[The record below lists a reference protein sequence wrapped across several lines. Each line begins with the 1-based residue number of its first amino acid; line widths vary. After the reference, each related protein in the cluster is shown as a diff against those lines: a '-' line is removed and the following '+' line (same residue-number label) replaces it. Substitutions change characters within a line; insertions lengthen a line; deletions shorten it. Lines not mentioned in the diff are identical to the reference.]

1 MNIALETG
9 RIRLRTWHMEDLQD
23 FYDYAK
29 DPDVGPWAG
38 WEPMGA

>member
-9 RIRLRTWHMEDLQD
+9 RIRLRTWHMEDVQD

-38 WEPMGA
+38 W